1 MRAHF
6 RPNRFRRGRES
17 VGSRGGRRPRDDL
30 GTAELVVATPLLL
43 LLILAVI
50 QFAVYEHASQV
61 AQTTAAQ
68 ALATA
73 RVTGATAAS
82 GQAEAES
89 LLANLG
95 HGVLV
100 DPQVSVSRDATTARV
115 TVTGKAEGVIP
126 LLHLSVSANS
136 SGPIERFVGGP

>member
-1 MRAHF
+1 MA
-6 RPNRFRRGRES
+6 
-17 VGSRGGRRPRDDL
+17 
-30 GTAELVVATPLLL
+30 APLLL

-68 ALATA
+68 ALATT
-73 RVTGATAAS
+73 RVEGGTTAA
-82 GQAEAES
+82 GQIEAQS

-95 HGVLV
+95 HGVLL
-100 DPQVSVSRDATTARV
+100 DPQVSVARDATTARV
-115 TVTGKAEGVIP
+115 TVTGGAEGVIP
-126 LLHLSVSANS
+126 LLHLPVHATS